1 VLEHISMIASMKG
14 MAVTQH
20 KIVRIPDM
28 LITDSVAGS
37 GSTCATEKIARFGT
51 FSQIISH
58 SNKVAPAMVG
68 RALVCYKAGNTFLQ
82 PTHQN
87 DQGENRHPAMMS

>member
-1 VLEHISMIASMKG
+1 MIASVKG

-37 GSTCATEKIARFGT
+37 GGTCATEKSRDLVL
-51 FSQIISH
+51 SH
-58 SNKVAPAMVG
+58 K
-68 RALVCYKAGNTFLQ
+68 
-82 PTHQN
+82 
-87 DQGENRHPAMMS
+87 